1 MSTISDVPCKEQS
14 RERVTAIAAFELTQR
29 FDVSVPDP
37 NRPKPVILTKPDGT
51 KFVDIAASR
60 AALAAHEA
68 GQEAQF
74 AVAVAADAIRQKGAS
89 TRQKRKPDGLPT
101 VVEMVLAILKSE
113 EVGMRPCDIAR
124 IAQRKWWP
132 DLQPAAVN
140 AAVRKLAGSGRLEKD
155 GHLYKLNG
163 NAGESHVAE
172 RNQLRELLGD

>member
-1 MSTISDVPCKEQS
+1 VVWPRAK
-14 RERVTAIAAFELTQR
+14 A
-29 FDVSVPDP
+29 VSKPVP

-51 KFVDIAASR
+51 KLVDIAASR
-60 AALAAHEA
+60 AALAAYEP

-101 VVEMVLAILKSE
+101 VVEMVIAILEGE
-113 EVGMRPCDIAR
+113 EVGMRPRDIAK

-140 AAVRKLAGSGRLEKD
+140 AAVWKLAGRGRLEKD

-163 NAGESHVAE
+163 HAGE
-172 RNQLRELLGD
+172 